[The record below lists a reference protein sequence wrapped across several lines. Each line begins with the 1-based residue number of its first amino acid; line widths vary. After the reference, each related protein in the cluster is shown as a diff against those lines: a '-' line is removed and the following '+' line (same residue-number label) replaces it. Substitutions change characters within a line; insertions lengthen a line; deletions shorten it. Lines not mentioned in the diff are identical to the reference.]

1 MGNSLTAQNSVT
13 TTRTQTDKLDAATR
27 SPDPPPATERR
38 ARRQCTTTH
47 APAIRTTRTTRASRK
62 HALTPAASTVPAAV
76 DSCWKPP
83 RRAVDDVNTDPRRS
97 FDLAVGLLRADTKRT
112 QRPRPSAKTPSQ
124 SRRRCN
130 GGETWNMGAGL
141 FGLGMV
147 CWWWGELWRG
157 CWCWRCYKEPLVG
170 PPRVR
175 RETNTPE
182 YTAGCLLNRTLCLTD
197 SPAPACRSMCCWSVV
212 ALSVTARDCLR
223 LPLPSSCS
231 FWPAHVLHTSP
242 PPPPPLSRAFGPPL
256 TAP

>member
-130 GGETWNMGAGL
+130 GGETWELACLALGWSAGGGESSGGDAGAGVVIRSHSSVRPGFVERQIHQNTRL
-141 FGLGMV
+141 VVSSTGLS
-147 CWWWGELWRG
+147 
-157 CWCWRCYKEPLVG
+157 
-170 PPRVR
+170 
-175 RETNTPE
+175 
-182 YTAGCLLNRTLCLTD
+182 A
-197 SPAPACRSMCCWSVV
+197 
-212 ALSVTARDCLR
+212 
-223 LPLPSSCS
+223 
-231 FWPAHVLHTSP
+231 
-242 PPPPPLSRAFGPPL
+242 
-256 TAP
+256 